1 MAFAKFSFKNQNA
14 KVESHRV
21 LFFVWGNHKKTLY
34 LKLMQI

>member
-21 LFFVWGNHKKTLY
+21 LFFVGAITKKH
-34 LKLMQI
+34 I